1 MFGVV
6 CLSWPNS
13 VVGSLDVAV
22 DLQRVEMCERCV
34 TCQNVKMQCDAEL
47 SADIDKKKADNKDK
61 QIALVEKFAMVMTC
75 IHSDSTSQDPQIAV
89 YGSVV

>member
-1 MFGVV
+1 
-6 CLSWPNS
+6 
-13 VVGSLDVAV
+13 
-22 DLQRVEMCERCV
+22 
-34 TCQNVKMQCDAEL
+34 MQCDAEL

>member
-6 CLSWPNS
+6 FLSWPNS

-22 DLQRVEMCERCV
+22 DLQRVEMCERDL
-34 TCQNVKMQCDAEL
+34 QCDARRADIDEL

-61 QIALVEKFAMVMTC
+61 QIALVEKFAMVVTC
-75 IHSDSTSQDPQIAV
+75 IHSD
-89 YGSVV
+89 

>member
-6 CLSWPNS
+6 FLSWPNS

-22 DLQRVEMCERCV
+22 DLQRVEMCERDL
-34 TCQNVKMQCDAEL
+34 QCDAEL

-61 QIALVEKFAMVMTC
+61 QIALVEKFAMVVTC
-75 IHSDSTSQDPQIAV
+75 IHSD
-89 YGSVV
+89 